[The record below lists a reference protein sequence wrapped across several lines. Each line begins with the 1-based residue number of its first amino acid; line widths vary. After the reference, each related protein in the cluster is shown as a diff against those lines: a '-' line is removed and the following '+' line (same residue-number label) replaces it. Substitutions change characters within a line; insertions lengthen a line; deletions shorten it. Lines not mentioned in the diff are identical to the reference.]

1 MHRPSA
7 SSSTEPSSNKHS
19 ETDKSTILIAD
30 SQYLTTAALSSLL
43 LEKGYAVESA
53 GSRHELIGMLKSHEV
68 SLLVTDYI
76 LYDYRSI
83 NDLKEIAAS
92 QPDVPV
98 LVICNSINPMQIRE
112 LDLAGIRNIALKT
125 DDRTELLHAIAT
137 ALKKKKAYTGS
148 VLDILLKQDGPAQEA
163 NLLTSSEIEIVRLI
177 SSGLST
183 KEIAVKKH
191 ISFHTVMTHR
201 KNIFRKLGVSSSQE
215 MMLYAI
221 KAGLI
226 DNIEYH
232 I

>member
-43 LEKGYAVESA
+43 LEKGYAVQTA
-53 GSRHELIGMLKSHEV
+53 GSRHELIGKLKSGDV
-68 SLLVTDYI
+68 SLIVTDYI
-76 LYDYRSI
+76 LFDYRSI
-83 NDLKEIAAS
+83 NDLREIAAS
-92 QPDVPV
+92 QPDVSV

>member
-1 MHRPSA
+1 MHRPATAQSA
-7 SSSTEPSSNKHS
+7 ESSSNR
-19 ETDKSTILIAD
+19 DRGAILIAD
-30 SQYLTTAALSSLL
+30 NQYLTTTALTALL
-43 LEKGYAVESA
+43 LENGYTVKMAE
-53 GSRHELIGMLKSHEV
+53 SRHELIGKLKSDEV

-76 LYDYRSI
+76 LFDYRSI
-83 NDLKEIAAS
+83 NDLKEIIAS
-92 QPDVPV
+92 QPDIAV
-98 LVICNSINPMQIRE
+98 LVLCNSINPMQIRE

-125 DDRTELLHAIAT
+125 DDRAELLHAIAT
-137 ALKKKKAYTGS
+137 ALKKKKTYTGS

-215 MMLYAI
+215 MMLLAI